1 MTTIAERQSALVE
14 RFSEIGDWEERYRE
28 IIRLGRSL
36 PEFPEDQRTE
46 RNKVKGCQSQVWMHA
61 ALQDGN
67 VVFVA
72 DSDAAIVRG
81 LIAILLALYSGQP
94 PQAILEAPPS
104 FIDELGLGSHLS
116 QNRANGLSAMLKQ
129 MKLYATAFRSL
140 AQRGA

>member
-14 RFSEIGDWEERYRE
+14 RFSEISDWEERYRE

-61 ALQDGN
+61 LLQDGN

-81 LIAILLALYSGQP
+81 LIAILLELYSGQP

-104 FIDELGLGSHLS
+104 FIDELGLGTHLS

-129 MKLYATAFRSL
+129 MKLYATAFRAL